1 MKDLIYPAV
10 LYKDKETGWF
20 TIAIHDLGIVTQ
32 GETVETA
39 YVNAKDYLNA
49 MCECA
54 VKFDCEIEP
63 PTDFELVY
71 KKHNSGKIKHIVLL
85 VDALS

>member
-10 LYKDKETGWF
+10 LYKDKETGWY

-32 GETVETA
+32 GETVENA
-39 YVNAKDYLNA
+39 YVNAKDYLSA

-54 VKFDCEIEP
+54 VKFECEIDAP
-63 PTDFELVY
+63 SPFIDVWN
-71 KKHNSGKIKHIVLL
+71 KNKGSIVLL
-85 VDALS
+85 IDAQM